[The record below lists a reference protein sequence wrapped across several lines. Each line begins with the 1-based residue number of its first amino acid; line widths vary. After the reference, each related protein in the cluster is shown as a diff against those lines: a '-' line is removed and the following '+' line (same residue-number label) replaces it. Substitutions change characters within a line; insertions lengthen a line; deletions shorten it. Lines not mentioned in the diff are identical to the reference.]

1 MREKELRLALVCFGG
16 VSLAIYIHGVSKEIL
31 KLARASKA
39 IHASSDPLDVS
50 RKEYLY
56 PNENITDIPD
66 TELVYFDILK
76 SFLPD
81 LDIRIIVDT
90 IAGAS
95 AGGMNSVFL
104 GRAIAHL
111 L

>member
-39 IHASSDPLDVS
+39 IHASPDPHDKS
-50 RKEYLY
+50 RTTYLY
-56 PNENITDIPD
+56 PNDQITDIPD
-66 TELVYFDILK
+66 TELIYFDIFHNNLI
-76 SFLPD
+76 LY
-81 LDIRIIVDT
+81 
-90 IAGAS
+90 
-95 AGGMNSVFL
+95 
-104 GRAIAHL
+104 L